1 MRNRQTLL
9 VAPYKQ
15 KSWVSSPEVAPAPE
29 FTGPPLSYDL
39 NTDEMENFKH
49 VSPSNS
55 KSLRRSQLGDLE
67 WNEDDYIS
75 DFEKFT
81 QNKLYSRKLGLTL
94 SEESECLVNSRNEE
108 SNEKFDDELQRNWEN
123 TLIESIKGIDKTN
136 SLEKLFRKSKLS
148 DLSGEIMKI
157 AGFVKAIPILTPES
171 RTSALTFLISL
182 DYLVKGLFTH
192 WQITLMDESKK
203 SKHSKIRKKMQ
214 NEAFIMKDDIKYNI
228 LIGDQFH
235 AIAYHMTSRLGS
247 NELANILTKIEE
259 NFAKIIFR
267 DGYNG
272 CKIHNLKKLYKHFYN
287 YLPTF
292 FGQGFKGIAIISK
305 MKGSSID
312 QSFRLGIEYGFWMQF
327 AIFSYIM
334 SAIEN
339 RSGKEVI
346 KDKLKKISSLVQLLS
361 IETLQEILKSVSILK
376 YKDFKKE
383 FAQLSIMHSH
393 KWYEILEEMD
403 IEPEMKVNMMN
414 HINEFTD
421 ELLTTTGVNIH
432 N

>member
-1 MRNRQTLL
+1 
-9 VAPYKQ
+9 
-15 KSWVSSPEVAPAPE
+15 
-29 FTGPPLSYDL
+29 
-39 NTDEMENFKH
+39 
-49 VSPSNS
+49 
-55 KSLRRSQLGDLE
+55 
-67 WNEDDYIS
+67 
-75 DFEKFT
+75 
-81 QNKLYSRKLGLTL
+81 
-94 SEESECLVNSRNEE
+94 
-108 SNEKFDDELQRNWEN
+108 
-123 TLIESIKGIDKTN
+123 
-136 SLEKLFRKSKLS
+136 
-148 DLSGEIMKI
+148 
-157 AGFVKAIPILTPES
+157 
-171 RTSALTFLISL
+171 
-182 DYLVKGLFTH
+182 
-192 WQITLMDESKK
+192 MDESKK

-346 KDKLKKISSLVQLLS
+346 KNKLKKISSLVQLLS